1 MLEPGATFVVLA
13 QAHNTASLRFHA
25 GQGHSWAR
33 NVLSVLLGRGERRD
47 GTSRKQEVH
56 PNRPRKEGWGAAN
69 PGTGIAPCQPR
80 PRSLCRGMRRFVP
93 LMLAWAASTGTAQT
107 TTLNEVTQA
116 LHRAQRQVIAYLP
129 DLQAQMLAQALKE
142 AASRRVH
149 VYLITPR
156 HAHLRPGSFLPS
168 VALANAEQPP
178 LPLGYHF
185 GELNAPP
192 LIIVDNRT
200 LYLGAGLA
208 DGSSTV
214 RRGTSA
220 ELTRALTAS
229 ANVINASP
237 NVPARVLI
245 KERYGLAW

>member
-1 MLEPGATFVVLA
+1 
-13 QAHNTASLRFHA
+13 
-25 GQGHSWAR
+25 
-33 NVLSVLLGRGERRD
+33 
-47 GTSRKQEVH
+47 
-56 PNRPRKEGWGAAN
+56 
-69 PGTGIAPCQPR
+69 
-80 PRSLCRGMRRFVP
+80 MRRFVS

-149 VYLITPR
+149 VHLITPR
-156 HAHLRPGSFLPS
+156 RAHLRPGSFLPS

-185 GELNAPP
+185 GELKAPP
-192 LIIVDNRT
+192 LVIVDNRT

-208 DGSSTV
+208 DGSSAV